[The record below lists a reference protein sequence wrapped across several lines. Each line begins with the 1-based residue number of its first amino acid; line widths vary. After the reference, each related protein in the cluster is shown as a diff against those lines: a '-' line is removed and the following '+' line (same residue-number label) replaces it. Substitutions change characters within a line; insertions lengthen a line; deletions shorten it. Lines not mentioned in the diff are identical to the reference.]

1 MESKTLNQTEWDRQA
16 GMHVLLVAGGPADT
30 EWIRK
35 MIHERIR
42 NKKAKGSEPDCRT
55 ILVGVDA
62 GVLRIE
68 EAGAAAD
75 LVIGDFD
82 SVKPEQKE
90 RILKTYPEQIL
101 LDPVKDDTDMEAAL
115 RRILTMK
122 PKSVTILGATG
133 GRLDHL
139 LANLRLLKLFAD
151 AGIPAEILDSQNRI
165 RMLRGSVALRKKDMY
180 GRYISLLPASGD
192 LTDVT
197 LRGFKYPL
205 KSAVLPMYGSLGV
218 SNELL
223 EEEGEISFSGGYLYL
238 LETRDEPVKQY

>member
-1 MESKTLNQTEWDRQA
+1 MDSKTVNQIKWDQKV
-16 GMHVLLVAGGPADT
+16 GQHVLLVAGGPSDT
-30 EWIRK
+30 EWVK
-35 MIHERIR
+35 SRIQESIQA
-42 NKKAKGSEPDCRT
+42 KKGPDSEPTCGT

-68 EAGAAAD
+68 EAGAMAD

-90 RILKTYPEQIL
+90 RILKNYPEQIL
-101 LDPVKDDTDMEAAL
+101 LDPVKDDTDMEAAF
-115 RRILTMK
+115 RRLLTMK

-133 GRLDHL
+133 GRMDHL

-151 AGIPAEILDSQNRI
+151 EEIPAEILDPQNRI
-165 RMLRGSVALRKKDMY
+165 RMVRGSVILRKNELY
-180 GRYISLLPASGD
+180 GKYISLLPAAGD
-192 LTDVT
+192 LTDGT

-205 KSAVLPMYGSLGV
+205 KGAALPMFGSLGV

-223 EEEGEISFSGGYLYL
+223 EEEGEISFSGGFLYL
-238 LETRDEPVKQY
+238 LETRDELTK